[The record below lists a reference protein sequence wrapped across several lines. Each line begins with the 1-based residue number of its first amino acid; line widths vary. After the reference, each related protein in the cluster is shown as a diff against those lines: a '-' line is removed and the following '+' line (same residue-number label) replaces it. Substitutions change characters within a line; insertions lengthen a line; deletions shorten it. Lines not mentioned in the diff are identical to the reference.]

1 MFEEFTQDNLLK
13 LALQKSKELNV
24 SVIEGSLCYNSA
36 ALMSVMLEDLADEAE
51 RIYINSFPDSCD
63 REHLINFASRRGL
76 TPQAAIK
83 AKVKCESNV
92 DLPVGTIVSG
102 EELNYTVIESLG
114 TSDGKYYMLLEC
126 ESEGEVGNSFLGEIY
141 PVDYVEGFES
151 GKITEIV
158 IKGKE
163 EEDTEDFRKRYFE
176 AVDVLPMAGNKAYYE
191 KYVREA
197 MPELKYVRVTYEDG
211 YVVLTVGK
219 EDLTKPDKATLDE
232 LSEIMGE
239 SGDGYAPINH
249 LVKTKAADVVELP
262 IEVTLE
268 LDSDVVKADI
278 EAEFKKNLDSYFE
291 TVNESFGKED
301 RRIVRTSMIINAA
314 TSIQGVVDC
323 TNIKFGGSATGN
335 LSLGMSNLLKVGDV
349 ICNY

>member
-24 SVIEGSLCYNSA
+24 SVIEGSLCYNAA

-51 RIYINSFPDSCD
+51 RIYINSFPDICD

-76 TPQAAIK
+76 TPQAAVK
-83 AKVKCESNV
+83 ARAKCESNV
-92 DLPVGTIVSG
+92 DLPIGTIVSS
-102 EELNYTVIESLG
+102 EELNYTVVESLG
-114 TSDGKYYMLLEC
+114 VSGGKYYMLLEC
-126 ESEGEVGNSFLGEIY
+126 ESEGEVGNSFLGEVY
-141 PVDYVEGFES
+141 PVDYVEGFEN
-151 GKITEIV
+151 GKIIEIV
-158 IKGKE
+158 IEGKE

-191 KYVREA
+191 KYVRET
-197 MPELKYVRVTYEDG
+197 MPELKYVKVTYEDG

-219 EDLTKPDKATLDE
+219 EDLTAPDKATLDK
-232 LSEIMGE
+232 LSKIMGE
-239 SGDGYAPINH
+239 NGDGYAPINH
-249 LVKTKAADVVELP
+249 LIKTKAATVVELP
-262 IEVTLE
+262 IEATLE
-268 LDSDVVKADI
+268 LEDDVVKADI

-301 RRIVRTSMIINAA
+301 RRIVRTSMVINAA
-314 TSIQGVVDC
+314 TRIVGVVDC
-323 TNIKFGGSATGN
+323 TNVKLGGASTGN

-349 ICNY
+349 TCNY